1 VIPNL
6 RRVLLSIVAVA
17 VAGDCLWTSL
27 QPFDIDVAAYARLA
41 VLCGVLW
48 AGSLYY
54 ERLRKDQNL
63 SAMLFG
69 AAFLIAFSAAF
80 SLLNYLLLTVAGG
93 RIDVQL
99 AAMDRWLGFDWPQI
113 MSLAAGHPF
122 ENGLLRIIYGLVLPQ
137 MAVLIICLG
146 WRKKPQEI
154 YRFCCAVV
162 AGAAMT
168 IAFWAMFPSFGAF
181 SVYELSP
188 SVASRL
194 SLELDSRYAHD
205 LVHMLASGPGR
216 ISPHELKGLIGFPSF
231 HAALAGLL
239 IWYAW
244 SVPVLRWPLI
254 VLNSLVFVSTPIQGG
269 HHVVDVVAGIAVAAI
284 AIAATGYLSNWLERR
299 SASAA
304 QHSRAGAALPAG
316 VPSQAFADS

>member
-1 VIPNL
+1 MSALTVEALSHHFGGL
-6 RRVLLSIVAVA
+6 RALDAVGFAVA
-17 VAGDCLWTSL
+17 EGERLVILGPNGAGKTTLFNLITGLFRPSTGRISL
-27 QPFDIDVAAYARLA
+27 LGRDVTRLAPHRRARLG
-41 VLCGVLW
+41 L
-48 AGSLYY
+48 
-54 ERLRKDQNL
+54 
-63 SAMLFG
+63 
-69 AAFLIAFSAAF
+69 
-80 SLLNYLLLTVAGG
+80 G

-194 SLELDSRYAHD
+194 SLELDGRYAHD